1 MKDEGGMGTEGK
13 EVELMETAERVFQEF
28 TAGLATGD
36 WGAFLDRLSDDFYFW
51 FPVGQY
57 QGLNTGRVRAA
68 EFFQYVS
75 ETFKPGLKV
84 TVDRVTA
91 SDTTVVFE
99 VRSEGL
105 MRGEPYKNR
114 VALSFDFRGEKVCA
128 YREYLGSDGKSN

>member
-1 MKDEGGMGTEGK
+1 MGAEGERSQVM
-13 EVELMETAERVFQEF
+13 EVAEKAFQEF

-36 WGAFLDRLSDDFYFW
+36 WGAFLVRLSDDFSFW

-57 QGLNTGRVRAA
+57 HGSNTGKEKAA

-75 ETFKPGLKV
+75 ETFKPGLQV
-84 TVDRVTA
+84 TVDRITA
-91 SDTTVVFE
+91 NQTTVVFE

-114 VALSFDFRGEKVCA
+114 VAISFDFRGDQVCA
-128 YREYLGSDGKSN
+128 YREYLGSDGKSY